1 VSQRDS
7 GDEPVDWKAY
17 IAEFHRTRAGV
28 AEAVLSMAHAGDHSP
43 YRWLARA
50 VSADAKVI
58 VDLASG
64 SGPVSRELA
73 QPGRM
78 VVGVDLSADELVLA
92 AERGP
97 GPWVRAD
104 ALRLPFRDGSIDVV
118 TSSMGLVVVT
128 PLEQVLTEVARVLRP
143 GGVLAAIAPA
153 VRPLGPRDLRVL
165 TRISG
170 RLRTK
175 PSFPGNVEI
184 AGFHK
189 TLEATGLTRVED
201 KRERYH
207 FSVRSREDAEV
218 MMSALYLPNTR
229 KSRVQAAV
237 EYLEDRLKRRESVE
251 VAIPMRRIVAI
262 K

>member
-1 VSQRDS
+1 MSPGDD
-7 GDEPVDWKAY
+7 GDELDWKAY
-17 IAEFHRTRAGV
+17 VAEFHRERAGV
-28 AEAVLSMAHAGDHSP
+28 AEAVLSQAKAGDHTP

-50 VSADAKVI
+50 VSPDARLV

-64 SGPVSRELA
+64 SGPMSRVLA
-73 QPGRM
+73 QPGRT
-78 VVGVDLSADELVLA
+78 VVGVDLSADELALA

-104 ALRLPFRDGSIDVV
+104 ALALPFRDGSVDVV
-118 TSSMGLVVVT
+118 TSSLGLVVVT
-128 PLEQVLTEVARVLRP
+128 PLAQVLTEVARVLRP

-165 TRISG
+165 TRIGG
-170 RLRTK
+170 RLRAR
-175 PSFPGNVEI
+175 PSFPGPLEL

-189 TLEATGLTRVED
+189 TLDAAGLTRVED

-207 FSVRSREDAEV
+207 FTVRTRADAEL
-218 MMSALYLPNTR
+218 MMSALYLPGTR
-229 KSRVQAAV
+229 RSRVQAAA
-237 EYLEDRLKRRESVE
+237 EYLEDRLRRRPSVE
-251 VAIPMRRIVAI
+251 VAIPMRRVVAI